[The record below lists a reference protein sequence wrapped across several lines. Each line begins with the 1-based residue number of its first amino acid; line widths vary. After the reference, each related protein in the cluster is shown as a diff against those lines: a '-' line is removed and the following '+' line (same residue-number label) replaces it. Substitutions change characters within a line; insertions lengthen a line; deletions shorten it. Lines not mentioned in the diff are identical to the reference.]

1 MTNGQLM
8 QELKDIKKDI
18 KVIMMNM
25 PDKEMFLTAEEE
37 KLLEE
42 SYLNEKNN
50 ELMSDTDLRK
60 ELGI

>member
-1 MTNGQLM
+1 M